1 MHFQISWL
9 VWQGVSHMST
19 SKCGHFT
26 FTFLYSP
33 KGKEKPRVYTMKVT
47 YYYSSIVLRG
57 QGLGDA
63 AI

>member
-1 MHFQISWL
+1 
-9 VWQGVSHMST
+9 MSI

-33 KGKEKPRVYTMKVT
+33 KRKEKPRVYTMKVT